1 MVYIVHKEVVAAV
14 EASGGMSFFI
24 SIFVFPNLRLGGN

>member
-1 MVYIVHKEVVAAV
+1 MYIDVHCTELVAV

-24 SIFVFPNLRLGGN
+24 SIFAFPNLRLGGN